1 MTETLTLLV
10 VGLLLLGLLIVL
22 LRRTESAADER
33 YSQSNDGSLAASLR
47 FQDRR
52 NEILDRIFGR
62 EDWDFVLG
70 HGSKEVRRLFL
81 FERRQLALSWLSEI
95 RSQAKAAMSF
105 HVSHAGKSKKLLP
118 MLELRLAIDYFLIR
132 LKCGFI
138 ALVVLLG
145 SPIMLRRMMGYASHL
160 SDQLRGL
167 LEIVVQTE
175 SFSEKA
181 RVSH

>member
-1 MTETLTLLV
+1 MTETLTLLI

-22 LRRTESAADER
+22 LRRTELTGDDR

-52 NEILDRIFGR
+52 KEILDRIFGR
-62 EDWDFVLG
+62 EDWDFVLRN
-70 HGSKEVRRLFL
+70 GSKEVRRLFL
-81 FERRQLALSWLSEI
+81 FERRQLALCWLSEI
-95 RSQAKAAMSF
+95 RNQAKAAMDF
-105 HVSHAGKSKKLLP
+105 HVSHAAKSKRLQP
-118 MLELRLAIDYFLIR
+118 MLELRLAVDYLLIR

-145 SPIMLRRMMGYASHL
+145 GPVLLRRMVGQASRL
-160 SDQLRGL
+160 SDRLRGL
-167 LEIVVQTE
+167 LEIALQTE

>member
-1 MTETLTLLV
+1 MSETLTLLV
-10 VGLLLLGLLIVL
+10 LGLLLLGVLAIL
-22 LRRTESAADER
+22 LRRTEPTGDNR
-33 YSQSNDGSLAASLR
+33 FFQSNDDSLVASLR

-52 NEILDRIFGR
+52 KEILDRIFGC
-62 EDWDFVLG
+62 EDWDFVLS

-81 FERRQLALSWLSEI
+81 FERKLLALSWLSEI
-95 RSQAKAAMSF
+95 RSEAKAAMGF

-118 MLELRLAIDYFLIR
+118 MLELRLAVDYLLIR

-138 ALVVLLG
+138 ALVISLG
-145 SPIMLRRMMGYASHL
+145 GPMMLRSMVGHASHL

-167 LEIVVQTE
+167 LENVVQTGPD
-175 SFSEKA
+175 KA

>member
-1 MTETLTLLV
+1 MNETLTLLII
-10 VGLLLLGLLIVL
+10 GLLLLGLLIVL

-33 YSQSNDGSLAASLR
+33 YSQANDGSLAASLR

-52 NEILDRIFGR
+52 KEILDRIFGR
-62 EDWDFVLG
+62 EDWDFVLS

-81 FERRQLALSWLSEI
+81 FERRQLASSWLSEI
-95 RSQAKAAMSF
+95 RSQAKAAMDF
-105 HVSHAGKSKKLLP
+105 HVSHAGKSKKLVP

-138 ALVVLLG
+138 ALVLLLG
-145 SPIMLRRMMGYASHL
+145 GPVMLRRMVGQAFHL
-160 SDQLRGL
+160 SDRLRSL
-167 LEIVVQTE
+167 LEVALQSE

-181 RVSH
+181 RASQ